1 MPLRKIIFWL
11 HLTVGILAGVVIF
24 ILSVTGVALAY
35 QRQMLA
41 RAERGLRANDADAMR
56 PSLPVSQLIANASAS
71 AGDTPASNVT
81 LRSDPHAPVTIAFG
95 REKTLFVHRTNGT
108 VLGQGATGLRRAL
121 HTIENAHRWLMLD
134 GDSRDTGK
142 KITGV
147 ANLIFLFIVLSGLWI
162 WVPKSKK
169 ALRNAIWFR
178 GGLRGKARD
187 FNWHN
192 VLGIWSFLPLVIVVF
207 SGVVISYPW
216 ATRLVYRAFGS
227 TPPPQQQQGGPGA
240 ERGGNRNPADPAK
253 LDRLFT
259 AALAE
264 THRAVPQW
272 QSISLRLPLS
282 SKGPVTINVDA
293 ANGTRPD
300 KRSQLMLDP
309 KTAEVVEHK
318 TYAQQEAG
326 QKARAWLRWLHTG
339 EAGGVAGQTI
349 AMLASLASAVLV
361 WTGIALALRRFRGW
375 ISRKEVAS

>member
-1 MPLRKIIFWL
+1 MPLRKLIFWI
-11 HLTVGILAGVVIF
+11 HLTAGVLAGVVIF

-56 PSLPVSQLIANASAS
+56 PSLPVSQLIANAAAI

-95 REKTLFVHRTNGT
+95 REKTLFVHRTNGA
-108 VLGQGATGLRRAL
+108 VLGEGATGLRRAL
-121 HTIENAHRWLMLD
+121 HTIEDAHRWLMLD

-169 ALRNAIWFR
+169 MLRNAIWFR
-178 GGLRGKARD
+178 GALRGKARD

-227 TPPPQQQQGGPGA
+227 TPPAPQQQGGPGGA
-240 ERGGNRNPADPAK
+240 ERGNRKPTDPAK

-264 THRAVPQW
+264 TNRAVPQW

-309 KTAEVVEHK
+309 KTAQVVEHK

-326 QKARAWLRWLHTG
+326 QKARA
-339 EAGGVAGQTI
+339 
-349 AMLASLASAVLV
+349 
-361 WTGIALALRRFRGW
+361 
-375 ISRKEVAS
+375 